1 VKSPTPL
8 SSGSPCISTDARRKQ
23 FGMKITARQADAF
36 LRAPDPAVRAV
47 LVYGPDA
54 GLVRERAETLARGV
68 VADLSDPFLVSDLSG
83 DAVTGD
89 PARLHDEAA
98 ALALTG
104 GRRVVRVRD
113 CSDSVARAAEN
124 LLAGPAS
131 DSLTVLQAGDLG
143 PRSTLRRLFES
154 AKDAAALPC
163 YADDTRDIDRL
174 IHDVL
179 GADGSDVT
187 PEAVSYLSAN
197 LGADRGLSRSE
208 LEKLA
213 VYAGPGGRV
222 TLEDATAVVGD
233 SAALSLEDL
242 VYAVADGAIETLDAR
257 FARLI
262 QEGIAPVRI
271 LRAVASHMLRLQ
283 VTGARMAGGDP
294 ADRAMKALRPPI
306 FYQRTRQFERQ
317 LGVWRAQRVGRAL
330 DLLLEAERRCKSTG
344 MPDEAVCGRV
354 LLQVSALG
362 RRPQAS
368 T

>member
-1 VKSPTPL
+1 
-8 SSGSPCISTDARRKQ
+8 
-23 FGMKITARQADAF
+23 MKITARQAEAF
-36 LRAPDPAVRAV
+36 LRSPDPAVRAV

-54 GLVRERAETLARGV
+54 GLVRERAEALARGV
-68 VADLSDPFLVSDLSG
+68 VDDLSDPFLVSDLTG
-83 DAVTGD
+83 DAVAGD

-113 CSDSVARAAEN
+113 CGDNVTGAVEN
-124 LLAGPAS
+124 LLAGPIA

-143 PRSTLRRLFES
+143 PRSALRRLFES

-163 YADDTRDIDRL
+163 YADDARDIDRL
-174 IHDVL
+174 IHSIL
-179 GADGSDVT
+179 GDAGTEIT

-197 LGADRGLSRSE
+197 LGADRALSRSE

-213 VYAGPGGRV
+213 IYAGPGGCV
-222 TLEDATAVVGD
+222 SLEDATAVVGD
-233 SAALSLEDL
+233 SAALTLEDL

-257 FARLI
+257 LARLI
-262 QEGIAPVRI
+262 QEGIAPIRI
-271 LRAVASHMLRLQ
+271 LRAVAAHMLRLQ

-294 ADRAMKALRPPI
+294 ADRAMKALRPPV
-306 FYQRTRQFERQ
+306 FFQRARQFERQ
-317 LGVWRAQRVGRAL
+317 LAVWRTQRVGRAL

-362 RRPQAS
+362 KSGRTS
-368 T
+368 SYN